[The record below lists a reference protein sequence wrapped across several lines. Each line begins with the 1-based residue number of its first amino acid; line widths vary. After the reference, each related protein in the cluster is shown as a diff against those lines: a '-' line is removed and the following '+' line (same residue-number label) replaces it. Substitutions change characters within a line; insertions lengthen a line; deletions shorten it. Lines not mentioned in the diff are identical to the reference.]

1 MRHLDSG
8 FYLSIVIRSSFGYA
22 EPFSPLF
29 YPALPPVLAVD
40 GTYDLDTGRDPLME
54 EVESN
59 PIGGSFAVY
68 CRQYLDELCHSLVY
82 LSGRSPSL
90 GSKFKGMTSFHDQR
104 LLISI

>member
-40 GTYDLDTGRDPLME
+40 GTYDLDTGRDP
-54 EVESN
+54 
-59 PIGGSFAVY
+59 IGGSFAVY

-82 LSGRSPSL
+82 LSGLSPGL

-104 LLISI
+104 RLISI